1 MQTHLQ
7 RVEVETARRGNDDL
21 SVDHAVVGKMN
32 QQCVVQ
38 LGKIAI
44 ERPQVT
50 ALNVD
55 LAAPA
60 EHDGAKAVPLRL
72 VEKRAAGRQL
82 LGQLRQHRL
91 DGWLDRKGHRSS
103 VKRVTLRVHKPEV

>member
-7 RVEVETARRGNDDL
+7 RVEIETAWCGDDDL
-21 SVDHAVVGKMN
+21 AIDHAVVGKM
-32 QQCVVQ
+32 QQQRLVQ

-44 ERPQVT
+44 ERTQIS

-55 LAAPA
+55 VTAPA

-72 VEKRAAGRQL
+72 VEKRAAGRQRL
-82 LGQLRQHRL
+82 SQLRQHRL
-91 DGWLDRKGHRSS
+91 DGWLDRKGH
-103 VKRVTLRVHKPEV
+103 V